1 MNISKHLYD
10 LILSGEGGGISGGT
24 NLGIG
29 VGVYDSIN
37 NNNLQFRSIL
47 GSGNTTVS
55 ISGDT
60 IVVESSGGSITVD
73 TELNTGSTNPVQNQA
88 IATVINQILDVI
100 AVPPTYTPPTVSIT
114 NVTQTVERGTTL
126 SSFAVNT
133 TFVQNDA
140 GAVSGYEL
148 CRNGSNYSYNQNN
161 SVTESNITSAVSFVG
176 KASYADGVT
185 KNNNIGIPDP
195 TGKILAGTISS
206 AARIITPMLKQFWG
220 GGAAA
225 TTSAQVRALTGAING
240 GSNFSNVNGFSVFIG
255 STVFVI
261 AIPATKTLSSAITSA
276 NEQIVGNFVLNTFNV
291 DDAGGNP
298 NSYGV
303 YTLTNALSP
312 NLTTAIT
319 LT

>member
-100 AVPPTYTPPTVSIT
+100 AIPPTYTPPTVSIT

-206 AARIITPMLKQFWG
+206 AARTITPQLRQWWG
-220 GGAAA
+220 GGVEVDI
-225 TTSAQVRALTGAING
+225 SAEVRALPNN
-240 GSNFSNVNGFSVFIG
+240 NFATVNSWTIYIDN
-255 STVFVI
+255 TIFVV
-261 AIPATKTLSSAITSA
+261 AIPATKTMTSA
-276 NEQIVGNFVLNTFNV
+276 LTSNNEQIVGNFNLTTFDVNDAGSNPISYRIYTLNT
-291 DDAGGNP
+291 
-298 NSYGV
+298 
-303 YTLTNALSP
+303 ALP
-312 NLTTAIT
+312 LNLNTAIT